1 MKHTFTIEA
10 LDGGDL
16 VALAQ
21 CMALDA
27 TAFPHASVPMVSGGV
42 PRTWVARADRGVVG
56 FVATA
61 ANGKTLDII
70 GIAVDPGERR
80 SGIGRALVRTV
91 VGIARERRF
100 RGVTLNVSTANEGAI
115 ALYEAEGF
123 VAVERMRRYYNPTR
137 FADGGDAF
145 RMVLA
150 LDGGG
155 VSARPRRP

>member
-27 TAFPHASVPMVSGGV
+27 TAFPHPSVPLVSGGV
-42 PRTWVARADRGVVG
+42 ARTWIARGERGVIG
-56 FVATA
+56 FVATT

-70 GIAVDPGERR
+70 GIAVDARERR
-80 SGIGRALVRTV
+80 SGVGRALVQAIV
-91 VGIARERRF
+91 AIARDRRF
-100 RGVTLNVSTANEGAI
+100 RAVTLNVSTANESAI
-115 ALYEAEGF
+115 ALYESEGF
-123 VAVERMRRYYNPTR
+123 VAVERMRRYYNPAR

-145 RMVLA
+145 RMVLD
-150 LDGGG
+150 L
-155 VSARPRRP
+155 SARPTRP

>member
-1 MKHTFTIEA
+1 MKSTFTIEA

-27 TAFPHASVPMVSGGV
+27 TAFPHPSVPLVSGGV
-42 PRTWVARADRGVVG
+42 PRTFIARGESGVIG

-70 GIAVDPGERR
+70 GIAVDVSARR
-80 SGIGRALVRTV
+80 HGVGRALVRAVLTL
-91 VGIARERRF
+91 ARDRRF
-100 RGVTLNVSTANEGAI
+100 HTVTLNVSTANEGAI
-115 ALYEAEGF
+115 ALYESEGF
-123 VAVERMRRYYNPTR
+123 IAVERMRRYYNPMH

-145 RMVLA
+145 RMVF
-150 LDGGG
+150 
-155 VSARPRRP
+155 SARRPRP

>member
-1 MKHTFTIEA
+1 MAPTLTIEA

-27 TAFPHASVPMVSGGV
+27 SAFPHPSVPLVSGGV
-42 PRTWVARADRGVVG
+42 PRTWIARGERGVVG

-61 ANGKTLDII
+61 ANGKALDIV
-70 GIAVDPGERR
+70 GVAVDPSLRR

-91 VGIARERRF
+91 VDLARERRF
-100 RGVTLNVSTANEGAI
+100 RAVTLNVSTANEGAI
-115 ALYEAEGF
+115 ALYESEGF
-123 VAVERMRRYYNPTR
+123 VAVQRMRRYYNPAR

-145 RMVLA
+145 RMVRDIGRDL
-150 LDGGG
+150 
-155 VSARPRRP
+155 SARPRRP

>member
-1 MKHTFTIEA
+1 VATTLTIEA

-27 TAFPHASVPMVSGGV
+27 TAFPHPSVPFVAGRV
-42 PRTWVARADRGVVG
+42 PRTWIARGERGVLG

-61 ANGKTLDII
+61 ANGKSLDII
-70 GIAVDPGERR
+70 GLAVDPAQRR
-80 SGIGRALVRTV
+80 GGVGRMLVRMTV
-91 VGIARERRF
+91 ALARERRF
-100 RGVTLNVSTANEGAI
+100 RAVTLMVSTANEGAI

-123 VAVERMRRYYNPTR
+123 VAVQRLRRYYDPTR

-145 RMVLA
+145 RMVR
-150 LDGGG
+150 D
-155 VSARPRRP
+155 VSATPQRP